1 MVCSIHMIKFLSG
14 LDKQKKH
21 KVSIRSMISGKRT
34 KTDPRR
40 EMTKITGLCC
50 NLLLLAHERCLF
62 NFQEL
67 GKVIVKLSHY

>member
-1 MVCSIHMIKFLSG
+1 
-14 LDKQKKH
+14 
-21 KVSIRSMISGKRT
+21 MISGKRT

-67 GKVIVKLSHY
+67 GKVIVKLSHD